1 MTFRDG
7 SVLKKAYELV
17 YDAPKAIEWDAYE
30 KKVMDEYKILLKE
43 NADDERKFQEFFER
57 NPSLLPGAFGIFGN
71 SGHAP
76 YNNALITQP
85 LLQGLTTKIPDFL
98 WLATDSLNIYPIFI
112 EIEKPNKKWFRK
124 NGQPTAEF
132 TQAQSQLSEW
142 KQWYDNPIHQSLF
155 FQYYDI
161 DREINNGRVVKPQY
175 VLIYGSSINEFEG
188 KPELN
193 RKRAHLP
200 RENEVYMTFD
210 RLTPEF
216 KARNTITCQVKDRN
230 YLAKYVAPTF
240 ELGPLYA
247 KQLNRISKKV
257 EAINNSLIDEERKG
271 FLVSRIGYW
280 EKLGSEQPSG
290 SMNTGD
296 WE

>member
-1 MTFRDG
+1 MTFREG
-7 SVLKKAYELV
+7 SISKKAYELV
-17 YDAPKAIEWDAYE
+17 YDAPKAIEWEVYE
-30 KKVMDEYKILLKE
+30 KKVMNEYKILIEE
-43 NADDERKFQEFFER
+43 NADDEKKFQEFFER
-57 NPSLLPGAFGIFGN
+57 NPSLLPGAFGIYGE

-98 WLATDSLNIYPIFI
+98 WLSTDSLNISPIFI

-132 TQAQSQLSEW
+132 TQAQNQLSEW
-142 KQWYDNPIHQSLF
+142 KQWYENPTHQSLF
-155 FQYYDI
+155 YQYYDI
-161 DREINNGRVVKPQY
+161 DREILNGKVVKPQF

-188 KPELN
+188 KPDLN
-193 RKRAHLP
+193 QKRAHLH

-210 RLTPEF
+210 RLTPMY
-216 KARNTITCQVKDRN
+216 KARNTITCQVKDRK
-230 YLAKYVAPTF
+230 YIAKYVSPTF
-240 ELGPLYA
+240 KLGPVFA
-247 KQLNRISKKV
+247 EELNEITNKV
-257 EAINNSLIDEERKG
+257 EAINNSQIDVERKN

-280 EKLGSEQPSG
+280 EKFGEEKPFGLRNS
-290 SMNTGD
+290 GD